1 MIYNLQ
7 GKIKVIEIIIA
18 LSALIIGGMIYIIYR
33 TDTLLMFSWFNKLHL
48 NDIVCALRENYG
60 NSETFDF
67 IKFNSPA
74 ALWLFSYM
82 LLIDAIWF
90 KFGQCAI
97 YLFFISI
104 LPCIAISS
112 EILQYFALVPGTFDI
127 KDLIAY
133 IVSIFTY
140 LIIKLIP

>member
-1 MIYNLQ
+1 
-7 GKIKVIEIIIA
+7 
-18 LSALIIGGMIYIIYR
+18 
-33 TDTLLMFSWFNKLHL
+33 MFSWFNKLHL